1 MKINVAR
8 TLRLSM
14 VAMVVLI
21 AVGATVSTVSFH
33 QITERLKIVTN
44 DVLPTFKQSAEI
56 SELVRRIQSIAIA
69 IPNSS
74 STFALET
81 AVFRLRDLT
90 EDLRAAIQALNPD
103 WVSAADKADMQASLT
118 LVERTVDH
126 LYGLKQLQAGRR
138 GQLEEGLTALRA
150 ARTNLMFGVVGADGA
165 AVAPDLARRLM
176 RLVDIT
182 NLAMVE
188 PEPSVAAAHRAR
200 FEVER
205 EALLGDP
212 ALSTPLRD
220 TVRSET
226 AQLAPLFAA
235 RLEDLLLDLRI
246 GAAIDR
252 LVIMERLIAQVE
264 AITDEIATVTRT
276 ELSRAETLAVT
287 RTRIVMIVA
296 GLSLLL
302 ALAALIYVNRRV
314 VYRMRAV
321 QAMMHEHV
329 AGQRD
334 APALGGHDEIT
345 DMARSF
351 RHFVQT
357 TDDRTAEVRRQ
368 GDLIRAVLDS
378 MTVGVAAYDAELRL
392 VAWNRQ
398 FIKIRDYPESLID
411 QGAAFEDLMAYDIA
425 RGEFGPGDPDHLL
438 ADVVQTA
445 RRFERHAFERQR
457 PDGSFVE
464 IRGGPIAGGGFV
476 STFADIT
483 DRKRTERALTLAMEE
498 NRRQTERF
506 RNLTTNLPAMIFQ
519 FEFLRPRL
527 PLITYAS
534 PYMRDVFGLVDA
546 DEGTLTRRVFS
557 ALHPEDRARLRTAL
571 REVEASRGYFH
582 ETFRIRGKDGEVRW
596 VEAAARAHRSAG
608 GAYRWDGL
616 GLDITE
622 RRAAE
627 EAVRE
632 SRETLMAVMES
643 SPVGATIVRD
653 GGDRITYANP
663 AMAVL
668 LGRSR
673 EELQDM
679 PPDAHYADPAERE
692 AITARFRAG
701 ETILNEDVT
710 LKKADGSPVHT
721 LLTLAPAGDW
731 GHHFGWVYDIT
742 ERKQAENAV
751 RAKVEELEQFTRMAV
766 GRELRMIALKR
777 EINALCETRG
787 EAPRYE
793 IAEDETAEPT
803 DAGQRAEAGR

>member
-1 MKINVAR
+1 MKISVSR

-14 VAMVVLI
+14 TAMVLLI
-21 AVGATVSTVSFH
+21 AVGATVSAVSFH
-33 QITERLKIVTN
+33 QITSRLKVVTGE
-44 DVLPTFKQSAEI
+44 VLPTFKQAGTI
-56 SELVRRIQSIAIA
+56 NDLVRRIQRIAYTLPTSA
-69 IPNSS
+69 SAFE
-74 STFALET
+74 TET
-81 AVFRLRDLT
+81 AVFRLRGLT
-90 EDLRAAIQALNPD
+90 NDLRAAIQLLDAERVPTEE
-103 WVSAADKADMQASLT
+103 KARMQASLT

-126 LYGLKQLQAGRR
+126 LYDLKQRQANRR
-138 GQLEEGLTALRA
+138 DQLEDGLTALRA
-150 ARTNLMFGVVGADGA
+150 ARTNLMFGIGGA
-165 AVAPDLARRLM
+165 AGATADPELARRLI

-188 PEPSVAAAHRAR
+188 PDPSRAAAYRKAFEDAR
-200 FEVER
+200 R
-205 EALLGDP
+205 ALLDDP
-212 ALSTPLRD
+212 DLPNALRD
-220 TVRSET
+220 SVRTET
-226 AQLAPLFAA
+226 AQLAPLFEA

-252 LVIMERLIAQVE
+252 LVIMERLVAQVE
-264 AITDEIATVTRT
+264 DVTDRIANLTRA
-276 ELSRAETLAVT
+276 EVSAAETLAAK
-287 RTRIVMIVA
+287 RTRIVMLVA
-296 GLSLLL
+296 GLSLVL
-302 ALAALIYVNRRV
+302 ALAALVYVNRRV
-314 VYRMRAV
+314 VSRMRTV
-321 QAMMHEHV
+321 QDMMHDHM
-329 AGQRD
+329 AGRRD
-334 APALGGHDEIT
+334 APALGGNDEIT

-398 FIKIRDYPESLID
+398 FIKIRDYPESLIH

-438 ADVVQTA
+438 SEAVETA

-464 IRGGPIAGGGFV
+464 VRGGPIAGGGFV

-483 DRKRTERALTLAMEE
+483 ERKRTERALTLAMEE

-534 PYMRDVFGLVDA
+534 PYMRDVFDLADA
-546 DEGTLTRRVFS
+546 DEGALTRQVFS
-557 ALHPEDRARLRTAL
+557 TLHPEDRARVRTAL

-582 ETFRIRGKDGEVRW
+582 ETFRIRGKDGETRW
-596 VEAAARAHRSAG
+596 VEAAARAHRSAS

-627 EAVRE
+627 QAMRE
-632 SRETLMAVMES
+632 SQETLMAVMES
-643 SPVGATIVRD
+643 SPVGATIVRSD
-653 GGDRITYANP
+653 EGISYANP
-663 AMAVL
+663 AMAAL
-668 LGRSR
+668 LGRTR
-673 EELQDM
+673 EELQEM
-679 PPDAHYADPAERE
+679 APHEHYADPAERDD
-692 AITARFRAG
+692 ITARFRAG

-710 LKKADGSPVHT
+710 LKRADGTPVHT

-751 RAKVEELEQFTRMAV
+751 HAKVEELEQFIRVAV

-777 EINALCETRG
+777 EINALCEAHG

-793 IAEDETAEPT
+793 IPEDDDT
-803 DAGQRAEAGR
+803 DPAGAEAGAR

>member
-1 MKINVAR
+1 MRINVAR

-14 VAMVVLI
+14 IAMVLLI
-21 AVGATVSTVSFH
+21 AVGATVSAVSFH
-33 QITERLKIVTN
+33 QITSRLKVVTGEG
-44 DVLPTFKQSAEI
+44 LPTFKQAGNI
-56 SELVRRIQSIAIA
+56 NDLVRRIQRIAHTL
-69 IPNSS
+69 PNSAGAFE
-74 STFALET
+74 TET

-90 EDLRAAIQALNPD
+90 DDLRAAIQALDP
-103 WVSAADKADMQASLT
+103 VRVPIEEKARMQASLT
-118 LVERTVDH
+118 LVERTIDH
-126 LYGLKQLQAGRR
+126 LYGLKQRQANRR
-138 GQLEEGLTALRA
+138 DQLEDGLTALRS
-150 ARTNLMFGVVGADGA
+150 ARTNLMFGVVDADGTRA
-165 AVAPDLARRLM
+165 QPDLARRLM
-176 RLVDIT
+176 HLVDIT

-188 PEPSVAAAHRAR
+188 SDPSAAAAYRDR
-200 FEVER
+200 FEAAR
-205 EALLGDP
+205 RDLLDDP
-212 ALSTPLRD
+212 ALSDRLRQA
-220 TVRSET
+220 VRAET
-226 AQLAPLFAA
+226 AQLAPLFEA

-252 LVIMERLIAQVE
+252 LVIMERLVAQVE
-264 AITDEIATVTRT
+264 AITDDIATLTRT
-276 ELSRAETLAVT
+276 EVRAAETLAET

-296 GLSLLL
+296 GLSLML
-302 ALAALIYVNRRV
+302 ALSALVYVNRRV
-314 VYRMRAV
+314 VSRMRAV
-321 QAMMHEHV
+321 QAMMHDHV

-334 APALGGHDEIT
+334 APELGGNDEIT

-351 RHFVQT
+351 RHFVQA
-357 TDDRTAEVRRQ
+357 TDDRAAEVRRQ
-368 GDLIRAVLDS
+368 GELIRAVLDS

-392 VAWNRQ
+392 IAWNRQ
-398 FIKIRDYPESLID
+398 FMEIRDYPETMIH

-438 ADVVQTA
+438 AEVVETA

-464 IRGGPIAGGGFV
+464 VRGGPIAGGGFV

-534 PYMRDVFGLVDA
+534 PYMRDVFDLVEA

-557 ALHPEDRARLRTAL
+557 SLHPEDRTRVRAAL
-571 REVEASRGYFH
+571 TEVEDSRGYFH
-582 ETFRIRGKDGEVRW
+582 ETFRIRGKDGDVRW
-596 VEAAARAHRSAG
+596 VEAAARAHRSAS

-622 RRAAE
+622 RRTAE

-663 AMAVL
+663 AMAML

-673 EELQDM
+673 EELQRM
-679 PPDAHYADPAERE
+679 PPDAHYANPAERE
-692 AITARFRAG
+692 DITARFRAG

-710 LKKADGSPVHT
+710 LKRADGSPVHT

-742 ERKQAENAV
+742 ERKQAENAA

-777 EINALCETRG
+777 EINALCEARG

-793 IAEDETAEPT
+793 IPEDDAT
-803 DAGQRAEAGR
+803 DPAGVEAGAR

>member
-1 MKINVAR
+1 MKISVSR

-14 VAMVVLI
+14 IAMVLLI
-21 AVGATVSTVSFH
+21 AVGATVSAVSFH
-33 QITERLKIVTN
+33 QITSRLKVVTGE
-44 DVLPTFKQSAEI
+44 VLPTFKQAGSI
-56 SELVRRIQSIAIA
+56 NDLVRRIQRIAYTLPTSA
-69 IPNSS
+69 GAFE
-74 STFALET
+74 TET
-81 AVFRLRDLT
+81 AVFRLRGLT
-90 EDLRAAIQALNPD
+90 DDLRAAIQAVNPD
-103 WVSAADKADMQASLT
+103 WISVADKADMQASLT
-118 LVERTVDH
+118 LVERTIDH
-126 LYGLKQLQAGRR
+126 LYDLKQRQANRR
-138 GQLEEGLTALRA
+138 DQLEAGLTALRA
-150 ARTNLMFGVVGADGA
+150 ARTNLMFGIGGA
-165 AVAPDLARRLM
+165 AGATADPELARRLM

-188 PEPSVAAAHRAR
+188 SDPARAAAYRKAFEDAR
-200 FEVER
+200 R
-205 EALLGDP
+205 ALLEDP
-212 ALSTPLRD
+212 DLPDALRQN
-220 TVRSET
+220 VRAET
-226 AQLAPLFAA
+226 AQLAPLFEA

-246 GAAIDR
+246 DAAIDR
-252 LVIMERLIAQVE
+252 LVIMERLVAQVE
-264 AITDEIATVTRT
+264 AITDTIATLTRT
-276 ELSRAETLAVT
+276 EVRAAETLAET
-287 RTRIVMIVA
+287 RTHIVLVVA
-296 GLSLLL
+296 ALSMAL

-314 VYRMRAV
+314 LSRMRAV
-321 QAMMHEHV
+321 QAMMHQHV

-334 APALGGHDEIT
+334 APDLGGNDEIT

-378 MTVGVAAYDAELRL
+378 MTVGVAAYDAALRL

-398 FIKIRDYPESLID
+398 FIEIRDYPESLIH

-425 RGEFGPGDPDHLL
+425 RGEFGPGDPDRLL
-438 ADVVQTA
+438 AEAVATA

-464 IRGGPIAGGGFV
+464 VRGGPIAGGGFV

-483 DRKRTERALTLAMEE
+483 ARKRTERALTLAMEE

-534 PYMRDVFGLVDA
+534 PYMRDMFGVLDA
-546 DEGTLTRRVFS
+546 DEAALTRSVLG
-557 ALHPEDRARLRTAL
+557 AVHPEDRSRVGNAL
-571 REVEASRGYFH
+571 SEVWVSKGYFH
-582 ETFRIRGKDGEVRW
+582 ETFRIWGKDGEIRW
-596 VEAAARAHRSAG
+596 VEAAARAHRSAS

-616 GLDITE
+616 GLDITQ

-627 EAVRE
+627 DAVRE

-653 GGDRITYANP
+653 GGDRISYANP
-663 AMAVL
+663 AMAAL
-668 LGRSR
+668 LGRTR
-673 EELQDM
+673 EELQQM

-710 LKKADGSPVHT
+710 LKKADGTPVHT

-742 ERKQAENAV
+742 ERKQAEDAV
-751 RAKVEELEQFTRMAV
+751 RAKVEELEQFSRMAV

-793 IAEDETAEPT
+793 IAEDETAAPP
-803 DAGQRAEAGR
+803 DAGQRVEAGR

>member
-14 VAMVVLI
+14 IAMVLLI
-21 AVGATVSTVSFH
+21 AVGATVSAVSFH
-33 QITERLKIVTN
+33 QITSRLKVVTGEG
-44 DVLPTFKQSAEI
+44 LPTFKQAGTI
-56 SELVRRIQSIAIA
+56 NNLVRRIQRIAHTLPTSA
-69 IPNSS
+69 GAFE
-74 STFALET
+74 TET

-90 EDLRAAIQALNPD
+90 DDLRVAIQALDPFR
-103 WVSAADKADMQASLT
+103 VPIAEKARMQASLT
-118 LVERTVDH
+118 LVERTIDH
-126 LYGLKQLQAGRR
+126 LHGLKQRQANRR
-138 GQLEEGLTALRA
+138 GQLEDGLSALRA
-150 ARTNLMFGVVGADGA
+150 ARTNLMFGVVGADGTRA
-165 AVAPDLARRLM
+165 QPDLARRLM

-188 PEPSVAAAHRAR
+188 TDPSAAAAYRNR
-200 FEVER
+200 FEATR
-205 EALLGDP
+205 RDLLDDP
-212 ALSTPLRD
+212 ALSDRLRQA
-220 TVRSET
+220 VRTET
-226 AQLAPLFAA
+226 AQLAPLFEA
-235 RLEDLLLDLRI
+235 RLEELLLDLRI
-246 GAAIDR
+246 AAAIER
-252 LVIMERLIAQVE
+252 LVIMERLVAQVE
-264 AITDEIATVTRT
+264 AITDDIATLTRT
-276 ELSRAETLAVT
+276 EVRAAETLAET

-296 GLSLLL
+296 GLSLIL
-302 ALAALIYVNRRV
+302 ALAALVYVNRRV
-314 VYRMRAV
+314 VSRMRAV
-321 QAMMHEHV
+321 QTMMQDHM

-334 APALGGHDEIT
+334 APALGGNDEIT

-351 RHFVQT
+351 HHFVQA
-357 TDDRTAEVRRQ
+357 TDGRAVEVRRQ

-392 VAWNRQ
+392 MAWNRQ
-398 FIKIRDYPESLID
+398 FVKIRDYPENLIH
-411 QGAAFEDLMAYDIA
+411 QGAALEDLMAYDIA
-425 RGEFGPGDPDHLL
+425 RGEFGPGDPDRLL
-438 ADVVQTA
+438 AEVVETA

-457 PDGSFVE
+457 PDGSFFEV
-464 IRGGPIAGGGFV
+464 RGGPIAGGGFV

-483 DRKRTERALTLAMEE
+483 ERKRTERALTLAMEE

-519 FEFLRPRL
+519 FEFLRPGL

-534 PYMRDVFGLVDA
+534 PYMRDVFDLGEA
-546 DEGTLTRRVFS
+546 DEAVLTRRVIS
-557 ALHPEDRARLRTAL
+557 SVHLEDRARVRTAL
-571 REVEASRGYFH
+571 NEAENSRGYFH
-582 ETFRIRGKDGEVRW
+582 ETFRIRGKGGDERW
-596 VEAAARAHRSAG
+596 VEAAARPHRSAS

-663 AMAVL
+663 AMATL
-668 LGRSR
+668 FGRNR
-673 EELQDM
+673 EELLEM
-679 PPDAHYADPAERE
+679 PPHEHYADPAERE
-692 AITARFRAG
+692 AITVRFRAG

-710 LKKADGSPVHT
+710 LKRADGTPVHT

-751 RAKVEELEQFTRMAV
+751 RAKVEELEQFNRVAV

-777 EINALCETRG
+777 EINALCEARG
-787 EAPRYE
+787 EARRYE
-793 IAEDETAEPT
+793 IPEDEGTEP
-803 DAGQRAEAGR
+803 AGTEAGAR

>member
-14 VAMVVLI
+14 VAMVLLI
-21 AVGATVSTVSFH
+21 ADRCDRLDGVVPSDHGTSEDRDHRCAADVQAVGE
-33 QITERLKIVTN
+33 IT
-44 DVLPTFKQSAEI
+44 
-56 SELVRRIQSIAIA
+56 ELVRRIQSIAIG
-69 IPNSS
+69 IPDSS
-74 STFALET
+74 STFELET
-81 AVFRLRDLT
+81 AVFQLRDLT
-90 EDLRAAIQALNPD
+90 DDLRAAIQALNPD
-103 WVSAADKADMQASLT
+103 WVSASDKAGMQASLT

-126 LYGLKQLQAGRR
+126 LYGLKQRQAGRR

-150 ARTNLMFGVVGADGA
+150 ARINLMFGVVGAGGA
-165 AVAPDLARRLM
+165 TVAPDLARRLM

-188 PEPSVAAAHRAR
+188 PEPSAAAAHRAG
-200 FEVER
+200 FEAAR
-205 EALLGDP
+205 RDLLDDLT
-212 ALSTPLRD
+212 LSDSLRN
-220 TVRSET
+220 TVRAET
-226 AQLAPLFAA
+226 AQLAPLFEA

-252 LVIMERLIAQVE
+252 LVIMERLVAQVE

-287 RTRIVMIVA
+287 RTQIVMIVA

-302 ALAALIYVNRRV
+302 ALTALVYVNRRV
-314 VYRMRAV
+314 VSRMRAV
-321 QAMMHEHV
+321 QAMMHDHV
-329 AGQRD
+329 AGRRD
-334 APALGGHDEIT
+334 APDLGGHDEIT
-345 DMARSF
+345 DMAHSF
-351 RHFVQT
+351 RHFVRT
-357 TDDRTAEVRRQ
+357 TDERAAEVRRQ

-392 VAWNRQ
+392 IAWNRQ
-398 FIKIRDYPESLID
+398 FIEIRNYPEPLVH

-425 RGEFGPGDPDHLL
+425 RGEFGPGDPDRLL
-438 ADVVQTA
+438 ANSVQTA
-445 RRFERHAFERQR
+445 QRFERHAFERQR

-464 IRGGPIAGGGFV
+464 VRGGPIGGGGFV

-519 FEFLRPRL
+519 FEFLRPGL

-534 PYMRDVFGLVDA
+534 PYMRDVFGLADA

-557 ALHPEDRARLRTAL
+557 ALHPEDRAQVRAAY

-582 ETFRIRGKDGEVRW
+582 ETFRIVGDDGAIRW
-596 VEAAARAHRSAG
+596 VEAAARAHRSAS

-622 RRAAE
+622 RRVAE

-632 SRETLMAVMES
+632 SQETLMAVMES

-653 GGDRITYANP
+653 EDRIFYANP
-663 AMAVL
+663 AMATL
-668 LGRSR
+668 LGRTR
-673 EELQDM
+673 EELQEM
-679 PPDAHYADPAERE
+679 SPHEHYADPAERE
-692 AITARFRAG
+692 AITARFSAG

-710 LKKADGSPVHT
+710 LIRADGTPVHT

-731 GHHFGWVYDIT
+731 GRHFGWVYDIT
-742 ERKQAENAV
+742 ERKQAEDAV
-751 RAKVEELEQFTRMAV
+751 RAKVEELEQFSHMAV

-777 EINALCETRG
+777 EINALLEDRG

-793 IAEDETAEPT
+793 IPEDNG
-803 DAGQRAEAGR
+803 AGRMGVEADAEADAR